1 MAVMPKSIIN
11 AHTVAE
17 NDTSPNDGSS
27 NSNGDRKQNTKMD
40 KKKFEPKI
48 NSYLSVSESDPEDS
62 HLKNVEE
69 KKSKQVTRS
78 RKDEINS
85 AAMYAEMNISASPS
99 EDSEEEKKDVNASVD
114 GKEDED
120 PDFMASDTPPDE
132 FQSMRPS
139 NVTQRGDSDEKDDP
153 DSEAHAILGMSEML
167 RKKALQ

>member
-1 MAVMPKSIIN
+1 MEKPKL
-11 AHTVAE
+11 V
-17 NDTSPNDGSS
+17 
-27 NSNGDRKQNTKMD
+27 
-40 KKKFEPKI
+40 PKI

-62 HLKNVEE
+62 HTKHVEE
-69 KKSKQVTRS
+69 QKNSKVTRS

-132 FQSMRPS
+132 F
-139 NVTQRGDSDEKDDP
+139 
-153 DSEAHAILGMSEML
+153 
-167 RKKALQ
+167 